1 MKKWVLR
8 EKEKGVFPE
17 EERRLSK
24 ELGVSPVMA
33 RLLSLRGYRD
43 PVSAERFL
51 SMKTEMLCDPRELK
65 DIDPAVTRIG
75 RAVKEHE
82 KIAIYG
88 DYDVDGVTAVSTL
101 YLYLKSQGADVLY
114 YVPHRLTDGYGV
126 SLPAVENLALQGVR
140 LIITVDTGI
149 TAGAEVERAK
159 ELGVD
164 FVVTDHHECCAEL
177 PRAVA
182 VVNPHRPDDPY
193 PFKDLAGVG
202 VIFKVLTALDVYLT
216 GDSLIDC
223 TRRLC
228 RAYADLVAIGTI
240 ADVMPILGEN
250 KIIVKLGLSLI
261 EKTERPG
268 IIALLDAVSGTGD
281 DRPQNKR
288 KSKISAGFIGFT
300 LAPRIN
306 AAGRVRSATLAI
318 DLFLSDSVEE
328 ARPLAEALCEA
339 NRERQNEEN
348 LIMQEAYA
356 MIEAEHDFEHDRVIV
371 LDSDKWHHG
380 IIGIVASR
388 ITERY
393 GLPSILISFEG
404 AGEGPDAVGKGS
416 GRSIKG
422 MNLMDALVHSQEYLV
437 KFGGHELAAGLSVTR
452 ANLPAFRRAVNAYA
466 REVLDEDALTPTL
479 EADMELSGED
489 ATLALAEELR
499 ILEPCGVGNPVP
511 VFVMRE
517 VELID
522 RMSVS
527 GGKHTRLT
535 VATGG
540 KTFTAMYFS
549 CPPSTL
555 SFFTGDKIDLLFT
568 LDVNEYN
575 GRRSVQFIVR
585 DARLSATALARLSD
599 VRERYA
605 RIWAGEPYSEDDVFP
620 TRDDFA
626 ALYVLVRKQIRA
638 GVDEMS
644 HRTLLARLAQNGV
657 GYVKLKLMIR
667 IFQELNLMGIDETSE
682 DTYHFHLY
690 SFETKIDLEKSNLLR
705 RLRAQRRPTDTK

>member
-1 MKKWVLR
+1 
-8 EKEKGVFPE
+8 
-17 EERRLSK
+17 
-24 ELGVSPVMA
+24 
-33 RLLSLRGYRD
+33 
-43 PVSAERFL
+43 
-51 SMKTEMLCDPRELK
+51 
-65 DIDPAVTRIG
+65 
-75 RAVKEHE
+75 
-82 KIAIYG
+82 
-88 DYDVDGVTAVSTL
+88 
-101 YLYLKSQGADVLY
+101 
-114 YVPHRLTDGYGV
+114 
-126 SLPAVENLALQGVR
+126 
-140 LIITVDTGI
+140 
-149 TAGAEVERAK
+149 
-159 ELGVD
+159 
-164 FVVTDHHECCAEL
+164 
-177 PRAVA
+177 
-182 VVNPHRPDDPY
+182 
-193 PFKDLAGVG
+193 
-202 VIFKVLTALDVYLT
+202 
-216 GDSLIDC
+216 
-223 TRRLC
+223 
-228 RAYADLVAIGTI
+228 
-240 ADVMPILGEN
+240 
-250 KIIVKLGLSLI
+250 
-261 EKTERPG
+261 
-268 IIALLDAVSGTGD
+268 
-281 DRPQNKR
+281 
-288 KSKISAGFIGFT
+288 
-300 LAPRIN
+300 
-306 AAGRVRSATLAI
+306 
-318 DLFLSDSVEE
+318 
-328 ARPLAEALCEA
+328 
-339 NRERQNEEN
+339 
-348 LIMQEAYA
+348 
-356 MIEAEHDFEHDRVIV
+356 
-371 LDSDKWHHG
+371 
-380 IIGIVASR
+380 
-388 ITERY
+388 
-393 GLPSILISFEG
+393 
-404 AGEGPDAVGKGS
+404 
-416 GRSIKG
+416 

-479 EADMELSGED
+479 EADMELTGED

-540 KTFTAMYFS
+540 KTYTAMYFS

-555 SFFTGDKIDLLFT
+555 PFFTGDKIDLLFT

-575 GRRSVQFIVR
+575 GRRSVQFILR

-667 IFQELNLMGIDETSE
+667 IFQEMNLMGIDETSE

-705 RLRAQRRPTDTK
+705 RLRAQRRPTDAK